1 MNRFIAFPPAFDFL
15 SNVCIHLLMRRELE
29 EIAQRVCTAIRNL
42 PEDFEYGKT
51 LYIGADGTPTSA
63 IDKIAEDIILQ
74 SIEDLQLKV
83 NVLSEEAG
91 FVDRGCSKTLVVD
104 PIDGTHNAS
113 LGIPYYSVSLAVGEK
128 SLNDVE
134 YAAVQNIITG
144 DLYSAEKDE
153 GARLNN
159 KKITVK
165 KYSSQFP
172 SLLCYVGHYVHQDT
186 LGKIRKCAPI
196 RSLGCASIEMC
207 MVADGSFDAYYYNT
221 DLYSKNIR
229 VVDIAAS
236 SLILREA
243 GGEIVDLD
251 GNLLDIPFDLNVRSG
266 FVAYNDEKVKEILL

>member
-1 MNRFIAFPPAFDFL
+1 
-15 SNVCIHLLMRRELE
+15 MRRVLE
-29 EIAQRVCTAIRNL
+29 EIAQRVCTAIHDL
-42 PEDFEYGKT
+42 PEDFDYGKT

-63 IDKIAEDIILQ
+63 IDKIAEDTILQ

-91 FVDRGCSKTLVVD
+91 FVDRGYSKTLVAD

-113 LGIPYYSVSLAVGEK
+113 LGLPFYSVSLAVGDK
-128 SLNDVE
+128 SLRDVE
-134 YAAVQNIITG
+134 YATVQNIVTG
-144 DLYSAEKDE
+144 DIYSAEKNE

-159 KKITVK
+159 KKIKVK
-165 KYSSQFP
+165 KYESQFP
-172 SLLCYVGHYVHQDT
+172 SLLCYVGHYVHPDT
-186 LGKIRKCAPI
+186 LNKIKRCAPI

-207 MVADGSFDAYYYNT
+207 MVANGSFDAYYFNT

-236 SLILREA
+236 SLILKEA
-243 GGEIVDLD
+243 GGEIVDLN
-251 GNLLDIPFDLNVRSG
+251 GNLLDLPFDLDTRSG